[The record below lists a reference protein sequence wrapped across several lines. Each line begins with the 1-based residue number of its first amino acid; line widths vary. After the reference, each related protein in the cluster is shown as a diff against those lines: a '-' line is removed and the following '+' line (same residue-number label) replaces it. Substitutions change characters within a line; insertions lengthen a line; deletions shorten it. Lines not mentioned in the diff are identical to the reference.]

1 MLQSS
6 SMQDAVR
13 HLSPILTAET
23 WVRLKGKK
31 QNKSNNG
38 GKVQLN
44 LCLIPFSSRLAHLG
58 LV

>member
-1 MLQSS
+1 
-6 SMQDAVR
+6 MQDAVR

-38 GKVQLN
+38 GENPTKSVFDF
-44 LCLIPFSSRLAHLG
+44 PSLAA
-58 LV
+58 

>member
-44 LCLIPFSSRLAHLG
+44 LCLISLL
-58 LV
+58 